1 MKKRAI
7 EIPVRFG
14 KDLSR
19 YTEKG
24 YLVRNLFGFLVVVA
38 LLIITLT
45 SQS

>member
-1 MKKRAI
+1 MKKRI
-7 EIPVRFG
+7 IDMPVKFG
-14 KDLSR
+14 KDISR

-24 YLVRNLFGFLVVVA
+24 YIARNLFGFLVVVA